1 MKNQSLCVLLV
12 LFHRLCCVIRIAAR
26 AKTTEN
32 NYYYY
37 YYYLQDDDDHCGGL
51 LTRVHLWMKTLC
63 ERTLRLRR
71 RRRDTRSLPRVS
83 NSAIAKP

>member
-12 LFHRLCCVIRIAAR
+12 LFHRLCRVIRIAAR

-32 NYYYY
+32 NYYY

-51 LTRVHLWMKTLC
+51 LTRVRLWMKTLC